1 MQITWIA
8 YFSVVLIW
16 ATTPLAIQWSGQ
28 TDWFIG
34 ISARILISA
43 ILIIPVILWFSRQ
56 RFSLAPRDLKVY
68 FSASLGILGGMTP
81 MYYAAQT
88 MPSGWM
94 SLIFG
99 LTPILTGFFASFLLD
114 GFKMSFSK
122 YVGSLVSLMGLM
134 VIFYPQLAFDSLDR
148 YPQLG
153 LGIALAA
160 FAALNHSLST
170 VLVKK
175 TNHGL
180 PNTHL
185 VAAAVWISSLCYLL
199 FQPSYLTELPLL
211 PTQSLLAIAYLG
223 IFGSLVGYILY
234 YYVLKRMDAIR
245 LGLITLIAP
254 VMAILIGYYF
264 NNEPLNISIASG
276 VGLVI
281 IGLILFEFGHH
292 LTQENF
298 RLLMGRRFF

>member
-1 MQITWIA
+1 MQKTWIA

-16 ATTPLAIQWSGQ
+16 STTPLAIQWSGE
-28 TDWFIG
+28 TNWFVG
-34 ISARILISA
+34 IAGRILISA

-56 RFSLAPRDLKVY
+56 RFSFAVADLKVY

-99 LTPILTGFFASFLLD
+99 LTPILTGLFATLILKN
-114 GFKMSFSK
+114 FKMTLSK
-122 YVGSLVSLMGLM
+122 YLGSLLSLFGLA

-148 YPQLG
+148 YPQLE

-185 VAAAVWISSLCYLL
+185 VAAAVWISSVVYVCI
-199 FQPSYLTELPLL
+199 QPSYLLAIPQI

-223 IFGSLVGYILY
+223 ILGSLIGYILY

-254 VMAILIGYYF
+254 VMAILIGHYF
-264 NNEPLNISIASG
+264 NHEPLNFSIAAG
-276 VGLVI
+276 AGLVI
-281 IGLILFEFGHH
+281 FGLVLFEFGHR

-298 RLLMGRRFF
+298 RLLMGRRFY

>member
-1 MQITWIA
+1 MQKTWLA

-28 TDWFIG
+28 TDWFTG
-34 ISARILISA
+34 IATRILISA
-43 ILIIPVILWFSRQ
+43 LLIIPVILWFSRQ
-56 RFSLAPRDLKVY
+56 RFSFATQDLKIY
-68 FSASLGILGGMTP
+68 FSATLGILGGMTP

-99 LTPILTGFFASFLLD
+99 LTPILTGFFASLILKN
-114 GFKMSFSK
+114 FKMTLSK
-122 YVGSLVSLMGLM
+122 YIGSLVSLLGLM
-134 VIFYPQLAFDSLDR
+134 VIFTPQLALDSLDR

-160 FAALNHSLST
+160 FAAMNHSLST

-175 TNHGL
+175 TNHGI

-185 VAAAVWISSLCYLL
+185 VAAAVWISSLVYLVI
-199 FQPSYLTELPLL
+199 QPNYMLALPQL
-211 PTQSLLAIAYLG
+211 PNQSLWAIFYLG
-223 IFGSLVGYILY
+223 IFGSLIGYILY

-254 VMAILIGYYF
+254 VMAILIGHYV
-264 NNEPLNISIASG
+264 NHEPLNWTIASG
-276 VGLVI
+276 AGLVI
-281 IGLILFEFGHH
+281 LGLVLFEFGHR
-292 LTQENF
+292 LTSENF
-298 RLLMGRRFF
+298 RLLMGRRFY